1 MSASNFIALFKRSS
15 IDAQINRSK
24 LYGDWSVK
32 NKTWANR
39 SRKELEEGGLSKRV
53 GFAITEA
60 KVAELGEEAL
70 VKFKQLLKD
79 LSPPNKSKSFRGPF
93 LDQSNGTPVIIF
105 PGVAFST
112 GIERTMDKF
121 FGEGSAARA
130 KDLGWVKG
138 HIFGIQTGAI
148 VGVKESLQK
157 SLAFKQVDA
166 NVAKEA
172 LKFLDIVV
180 DHLAKMDVESASIK
194 DFSGPILTRY
204 EKSSSKF
211 LVEWQSKADNDA
223 SAKLV
228 QKLAGRIAGATT
240 GIRGIL
246 TPGGSQTAALKS
258 VIEVLKAQGLDKGKL
273 TEFESSPSM
282 VAMIGDDIAAAISGK
297 PKKLKTSYSAK
308 NIVVGVD
315 PAVYVNQQA
324 LSSYKA
330 DLAKAKAVA
339 KKYRAKILSSKSE
352 QQVVTPLVNL
362 ESILRAAINQQVA
375 KNMGNGSE
383 SRILNYRT
391 GRLAESVTIDRV
403 SESRQGMISV
413 FYNYMKNPY
422 ATFSEGGRQQSPKTR
437 DPKTLIS
444 KSIRELA
451 APIVG
456 NRLRSVLV

>member
-1 MSASNFIALFKRSS
+1 MSASNFIALFKRSN
-15 IDAQINRSK
+15 IDAQANRSK
-24 LYGDWSVK
+24 LYGNWSIK
-32 NKTWANR
+32 NRTWANK

-53 GFAITEA
+53 SFAITEA
-60 KVAELGEEAL
+60 KAAELGEEAL
-70 VKFKQLLKD
+70 AKFKQLLKD
-79 LSPPNKSKSFRGPF
+79 ITPPNNSKSFKGPF

-121 FGEGSAARA
+121 FGEGSAAKA

-148 VGVKESLQK
+148 VGAKESLQK
-157 SLAFKQVDA
+157 SSAFKQVDA
-166 NVAKEA
+166 NIAKEA
-172 LKFLDIVV
+172 LKFLDIIV
-180 DHLAKMDVESASIK
+180 DHLAAMDIESASIK

-228 QKLAGRIAGATT
+228 QKLAGRTTGATT

-246 TPGGSQTAALKS
+246 SPGGSQTAALKS
-258 VIEVLKAQGLDKGKL
+258 VIEVLRAQGLDSGKI

-297 PKKLKTSYSAK
+297 PKKLKASYSAK

-315 PAVYVNQQA
+315 PAIYINQQA
-324 LSSYKA
+324 LAKYKS
-330 DLAKAKAVA
+330 DLAKAKVIAGRY
-339 KKYRAKILSSKSE
+339 KAKILASKTE
-352 QQVVTPLVNL
+352 QQVTTPLVNL
-362 ESILRAAINQQVA
+362 ESILRASINQQVA
-375 KNMGNGSE
+375 RNMGNGSE

-391 GRLAESVTIDRV
+391 GRLAESVSIDRV

-437 DPKTLIS
+437 DPKALIS